1 MGEACESVLTEHLC
15 YGIFLQEFL
24 TEYFYRSYIT
34 ETAVLPVCFDLS
46 IEERC
51 SRVTALGGPGHNR
64 NILKLPSVPFL
75 ICSSQPS

>member
-24 TEYFYRSYIT
+24 TEYFYRSYIA
-34 ETAVLPVCFDLS
+34 ETAVLLVCFDLS

-51 SRVTALGGPGHNR
+51 SRVTALGGPSHNR
-64 NILKLPSVPFL
+64 NIPRCPEFL
-75 ICSSQPS
+75 F